1 MATINTRTRVGLS
14 MFVAAG
20 VLTTATA
27 LAMDVTGSV
36 RAAPD
41 YVARVR
47 RAQPAQHAYYWE
59 EWNGFLE
66 PRPDVLDLPR
76 ELAVVLVGNGPE
88 PANHNVTIQWR
99 GGSLLP
105 STIVVRPGTI
115 LAIENHDDVIHELS
129 SPGMGEIAAEATGA
143 GSTRRT
149 LALSR
154 PGHYLLTDS
163 LVPHATGHLHVVA
176 NVVAVAKPD
185 ANGAFTFSDVAAGQ
199 YTLKIFHGEREVS
212 TRPIEV
218 VEGHALTVDP
228 LTLTASN

>member
-1 MATINTRTRVGLS
+1 MFLS
-14 MFVAAG
+14 AG
-20 VLTTATA
+20 VLTAATA

-47 RAQPAQHAYYWE
+47 RGQPATHAYYWE

-66 PRPDVLDLPR
+66 PRPDTIDLSR
-76 ELAVVLVGNGPE
+76 EIAVVLIGNAPE

-129 SPGMGEIAAEATGA
+129 SRGMSEIAAEATGA

-149 LALSR
+149 LALTR
-154 PGHYLLTDS
+154 PGHYVLSDS
-163 LVPHATGHLHVVA
+163 LVPHATGHLHVVP

-185 ANGAFTFSDVAAGQ
+185 ATGAFTFSEVPAGQ

-212 TRPIEV
+212 TRPVEV
-218 VEGHALTVDP
+218 TEGHALTVDP
-228 LTLTASN
+228 ITLTASN